1 MSPASTARSTSTLS
15 SSMEPITLVS
25 DLSSVRQIGRG
36 IPQKRERDKFQS
48 LALASQ
54 FPKRPS
60 PVDFG
65 FQLILLFRATNCSF
79 LSLTFTNQESS
90 G

>member
-1 MSPASTARSTSTLS
+1 MSPASMARSTSILS
-15 SSMEPITLVS
+15 SSIEPITFVS
-25 DLSSVRQIGRG
+25 VLSSERHMGKG

-65 FQLILLFRATNCSF
+65 FQLILLFKVLILWMF
-79 LSLTFTNQESS
+79 
-90 G
+90 

>member
-1 MSPASTARSTSTLS
+1 MSPASMARSTSILS
-15 SSMEPITLVS
+15 SSIEPITFVS
-25 DLSSVRQIGRG
+25 VLSLERQIGRG
-36 IPQKRERDKFQS
+36 IPQNRDRDKFQS

-65 FQLILLFRATNCSF
+65 FQLMELFRATSCSF